1 MALQLHDLLYRLL
14 PVLRS
19 LSKDMK
25 QNLFVLSQRLPLLI
39 QMLSNPGGSR
49 KVLQKLLPLNSTAI
63 IDIDVLEQSGQ
74 FVIHNIVVFVNADCS
89 PEQPQELLQIQF
101 ILIEMELLLN
111 GINATTV
118 ERNKQAPHIV
128 CVLRIYY
135 QFLLLPQHSYQ
146 ASVVHSFR
154 HEGYLL
160 YMAARS

>member
-1 MALQLHDLLYRLL
+1 MALQLHDLLYRLF
-14 PVLRS
+14 PVLRG

-25 QNLFVLSQRLPLLI
+25 QNFFVLSQRLPLLI

-49 KVLQKLLPLNSTAI
+49 KVLQKLLPLNSTTI

-74 FVIHNIVVFVNADCS
+74 FVIHNIVVFVDADCP

-118 ERNKQAPHIV
+118 ERNKQTPHIV
-128 CVLRIYY
+128 CVLRIYH

-146 ASVVHSFR
+146 ASVVHSLC
-154 HEGYLL
+154 HKGYLL
-160 YMAARS
+160 YIAARS